1 MESNA
6 KMLFNATF
14 IFTGI
19 LLLTWMG
26 YFMSDYRILVRH
38 GVAAEKYARWIR
50 YGFALLG
57 IAIILVGVF
66 KSNYTPLS
74 SLMHNL
80 AAYSLALVFGLFMFG
95 CRWTVPG
102 FSKEF
107 FTASWVLM
115 ALLLG
120 AGISAA
126 FGRMNTVGLELV
138 GFALGMI
145 WLSLF
150 VGNTEN
156 MAAQLEPDA
165 FPE

>member
-14 IFTGI
+14 VFTGI
-19 LLLTWMG
+19 LLLSWMG

-38 GVAAEKYARWIR
+38 GVAAEKYVRWFR
-50 YGFALLG
+50 YGFAWLA
-57 IAIILVGVF
+57 IAIMLVGIF
-66 KSNYTPLS
+66 KSNYTPFS

-80 AAYSLALVFGLFMFG
+80 AAYSLAIVFGLFMFG
-95 CRWTVPG
+95 GRWTVPG

-107 FTASWVLM
+107 FTASWVLVAM
-115 ALLLG
+115 LIG

-126 FGRMNTVGLELV
+126 LGRMNTVGLELV
-138 GFALGMI
+138 GFALGML

-150 VGNTEN
+150 VGNTES